1 MTLEGWILIFGF
13 VALVAL
19 IARPVGLYLDAVYA
33 GRRTWLAPIMRPLES
48 GFYRLSGV
56 RANDEQDW
64 KGYAAAIIAFS
75 VVCTLALYALMRVQG
90 GLPLNPQGFE
100 GVAPGIAM
108 NTAVSFVTNTNWQAY
123 AGESTMSHLTQMV
136 GLTVQNFVS
145 AAVGMAV
152 AVAFARGFA
161 RHSSKDG
168 GAGTIGNFWVDMTR
182 STLYVLLPVS
192 IGLALVFIAL
202 GMPQTLAGS
211 LQATT
216 LQGQSQDIAIG
227 PVASQIA
234 IKMLGTNGGGFFN
247 ANAAHPFENMGPL
260 VNLIQMLSIFA
271 IGAGTTIMFGR
282 MVGDERQGWALLAA
296 MGALFLI
303 GTSVAYWAEAHATP
317 ALIAAGVDPG
327 VGNME
332 GKETRFGIAASA
344 LFAAVT
350 TAASC
355 GGVNAMHDS
364 FSALGGMVPLV
375 NMLAG
380 EVIVGGVGAG
390 FYGILVFAIL
400 AIFVAGLMVGRTPA
414 YLGKKIEARDVKLA
428 VLAILASPVAILIGT
443 ALAASTEAGRAGV
456 LNAGPH
462 GFSEMFY
469 AFASAA
475 GNNGSAFAGLTAT
488 SDFYTYTQAAAMLIG
503 RFLVIIPVLAIAGSL
518 AAKPIAP
525 PSAGAF
531 PTTGPLFIGL
541 LAFIVLIVGALTF
554 FPALAL
560 GPLAEVTAGRLF

>member
-1 MTLEGWILIFGF
+1 MTLEGWILILVF
-13 VALVAL
+13 VGLVAA

-33 GRRTWLAPIMRPLES
+33 GRLTLLSPLLRPLEN

-56 RANDEQDW
+56 KEDQEQDW
-64 KGYAAAIIAFS
+64 KVYAASIIAFS
-75 VVCTLALYALMRVQG
+75 LVCVLALFALLRLQG
-90 GLPLNPQGFE
+90 AAPFNPQGFE
-100 GVAPGIAM
+100 GVAPTIAM
-108 NTAVSFVTNTNWQAY
+108 NTAISFVTNTNWQAY
-123 AGESTMSHLTQMV
+123 AGESTMSHFSQMA
-136 GLTVQNFVS
+136 GLTVQNFLS

-161 RHSSKDG
+161 RK
-168 GAGTIGNFWVDMTR
+168 GASGIGNFWADMTR

-192 IGLALVFIAL
+192 ILMALFFVAL
-202 GMPQTLAGS
+202 GMPQTLAGA
-211 LQATT
+211 LHATT
-216 LQGQSQDIAIG
+216 LEGQSQDIAIG
-227 PVASQIA
+227 PVASQVA
-234 IKMLGTNGGGFFN
+234 IKMFGTNGGGFFN
-247 ANAAHPFENMGPL
+247 ANAAHPFENTGPL
-260 VNLIQMLSIFA
+260 VNLVQMLSIFA
-271 IGAGTTIMFGR
+271 IGAGLTIMFGR

-296 MGALFLI
+296 MGVLFLI
-303 GTSVAYWAEAHATP
+303 GTGVAYWAEAQATP
-317 ALIAAGVDPG
+317 ALIAAGVDPSA
-327 VGNME
+327 GNME

-355 GGVNAMHDS
+355 GAVNAMHDS

-375 NMLAG
+375 NILAG

-400 AIFVAGLMVGRTPA
+400 TIFVAGLMVGRTPA

-428 VLAILASPVAILIGT
+428 VLAILASPLAILIGT
-443 ALAASTEAGRAGV
+443 ALAASSEAGRAGI

-462 GFSEMFY
+462 GFSEIFY

-475 GNNGSAFAGLTAT
+475 GNNGSAFGGLTAT
-488 SDFYTYTQAAAMLIG
+488 SDFYTYAQAAAMLAG
-503 RFLVIIPVLAIAGSL
+503 RFLVILPALAIAGNL

-525 PSAGAF
+525 ASVGAF

-541 LAFIVLIVGALTF
+541 LAFIIVIVGALTF

-560 GPLAEVTAGRLF
+560 GPLAEATAGRLF